1 MPELSDMSDQ
11 QLNQLLESLER
22 QTNLLAKLCQIQEAI
37 LIMIADDREPEEQG
51 QTYLSGKP
59 KR

>member
-1 MPELSDMSDQ
+1 MSDQ

>member
-1 MPELSDMSDQ
+1 MPGLYDMPEQ
-11 QLNQLLESLER
+11 QFKQLLDALER

-37 LIMIADDREPEEQG
+37 FIMIADDREPEEQG